1 MARNYIDGGVK
12 FRRHDFVT
20 VDMIAEDG
28 TVTEDLEPRRLFP
41 VNDTDNYISLLD
53 LDGHEHAIIRSIS
66 SLDKE
71 SAALLREILDEYYIV
86 PKITEVLKVYEKGSV
101 NRWTV
106 MTDHGE
112 CSFQIRT
119 RYTDIKLLPMGRIL
133 IRDTNDNRY
142 EIPDVNKLNKHSMK
156 ELNSQ
161 I

>member
-20 VDMIAEDG
+20 VDMIADDG
-28 TVTEDLEPRRLFP
+28 TLTEDLEPRRLFP

-53 LDGHEHAIIRSIS
+53 TDGHEIGIIRSLS
-66 SLDKE
+66 SLEDE

-86 PKITEVLKVYEKGSV
+86 PKISEVLRVYEKGSV

-112 CSFQIRT
+112 CSFQIRA
-119 RYTDIKLLPMGRIL
+119 RYTDIKLLPKGRIL

-142 EIPDVNKLNKHSMK
+142 EIPDVTKLNKRSMK

>member
-12 FRRHDFVT
+12 FKRHDFVT

-41 VNDTDNYISLLD
+41 VNDEDNYISLLD
-53 LDGHEHAIIRSIS
+53 ADGHEHAIIRSLS

-71 SAALLREILDEYYIV
+71 SRDLLREILTEYYVV
-86 PKITEVLKVYEKGSV
+86 PKITEVIEVYEKGSI

-106 MTDHGE
+106 MTDHGQ
-112 CSFQIRT
+112 CSFQIKA
-119 RYTDIKLLPMGRIL
+119 RYTDIKLFPKGRIL
-133 IRDTNDNRY
+133 VRDTNDNRY
-142 EIPDVNKLNKHSMK
+142 EIPDVTKLDKGSMHQ
-156 ELNSQ
+156 LNSQ

>member
-12 FRRHDFVT
+12 FKRHDFVT

-41 VNDTDNYISLLD
+41 VNDEDNYISLLD
-53 LDGHEHAIIRSIS
+53 ADGHEHAIIRSLS

-71 SAALLREILDEYYIV
+71 SRDLLREILTEYYIV
-86 PKITEVLKVYEKGSV
+86 PKITEVIEVYEKGSI

-106 MTDHGE
+106 MTDHGQ
-112 CSFQIRT
+112 CSFQIKA
-119 RYTDIKLLPMGRIL
+119 RYTDIKLFPKGRIL
-133 IRDTNDNRY
+133 VRDTNDNRY
-142 EIPDVNKLNKHSMK
+142 EIPDVTKLDKSSMRQ
-156 ELNSQ
+156 LNSQ

>member
-12 FRRHDFVT
+12 FKRHDFVT
-20 VDMIAEDG
+20 VDMICEDG
-28 TVTEDLEPRRLFP
+28 TIIEDLEPRRLFP

-53 LDGHEHAIIRSIS
+53 ADGREHGIIRSLS
-66 SLDKE
+66 SLAKE
-71 SAALLREILDEYYIV
+71 SRALLYEILEEYYIV
-86 PKITEVLKVYEKGSV
+86 PKITEVLEVYEKGSI

-106 MTDHGE
+106 MTNHGQ
-112 CSFQIRT
+112 CSFQIRA
-119 RYTDIKLLPMGRIL
+119 RYTDIKLFPNGRIL

-142 EIPDVNKLNKHSMK
+142 EIPDVSKLNKSSMR

>member
-1 MARNYIDGGVK
+1 MARTYIDGDVK

-20 VDMIAEDG
+20 VDMLCPDG
-28 TVTEDLEPRRLFP
+28 TVIEDLEPRRLFP
-41 VNDTDNYISLLD
+41 VNDTNNYISLLD
-53 LDGHEHAIIRSIS
+53 ADGHEHGIIRSLE

-71 SAALLREILDEYYIV
+71 SRALLCEILEEYYIV
-86 PKITEVLKVYEKGSV
+86 PKITSVLEVYEKGSI

-106 MTDHGE
+106 LTDHGQ
-112 CSFQIRT
+112 CSFQIRA
-119 RYTDIKLLPMGRIL
+119 RYVDIKLFPNGRIL

-142 EIPDVNKLNKHSMK
+142 EIPDVRKLDKHSMH

>member
-1 MARNYIDGGVK
+1 MARNYIDGGVTFK
-12 FRRHDFVT
+12 RHDFVM

-41 VNDTDNYISLLD
+41 VNDVDNYISLLD
-53 LDGHEHAIIRSIS
+53 ADGKEHGIIRSLS

-71 SAALLREILDEYYIV
+71 SRKLLREILEEYYVV
-86 PKITEVLKVYEKGSV
+86 PKITEVLEVYEKGSV

-106 MTDHGE
+106 MTDRGQ
-112 CSFQIRT
+112 CSFQIRA
-119 RYTDIKLLPMGRIL
+119 RYTDIKIFPKGRIL

-142 EIPDVNKLNKHSMK
+142 EIPDVSKLDKHSMH

>member
-1 MARNYIDGGVK
+1 MARKYIDSGVK

-53 LDGHEHAIIRSIS
+53 ADGHEHAIIRSLA
-66 SLDKE
+66 SLDDE

-86 PKITEVLKVYEKGSV
+86 PKIIEVLRVYEKGSV

-112 CSFQIRT
+112 CSFQIRA
-119 RYTDIKLLPMGRIL
+119 RYTDIKLLPKGRIL
-133 IRDTNDNRY
+133 VRDTNDNRY
-142 EIPDVNKLNKHSMK
+142 EIPDVTKLNKRSMK

>member
-1 MARNYIDGGVK
+1 MARNYIDGDVK

-53 LDGHEHAIIRSIS
+53 VDGHEIGIIRSLS
-66 SLDKE
+66 SLDSE

-86 PKITEVLKVYEKGSV
+86 PKISEVLRVYEKGSV

-112 CSFQIRT
+112 CSFQIRA
-119 RYTDIKLLPMGRIL
+119 RYTDIKLLPKGRIL

-142 EIPDVNKLNKHSMK
+142 EIPDVTKLNKRSMK

>member
-53 LDGHEHAIIRSIS
+53 SDGHEVGIIRSLS

-86 PKITEVLKVYEKGSV
+86 PKITEVLRVYEKGSV

-112 CSFQIRT
+112 CSFQIRA
-119 RYTDIKLLPMGRIL
+119 RYTDIKLLPKGRIL
-133 IRDTNDNRY
+133 VRDTNDNRY
-142 EIPDVNKLNKHSMK
+142 EIPDVTKLNKRSMK